1 MIHLI
6 SFRINIV
13 YIIKHL
19 SLRNL
24 TVHVIVSSFF
34 CSLIFLFSGCS
45 THKPSTE
52 TAINDDSP
60 ASQIIHL
67 YQGPLNHL
75 ESVRHG
81 GCPMYPNCSAYGLS
95 AIKKHGPLIGWLM
108 TFDRLMRCGLDE
120 TRLSPEVLVKGDWK
134 YIDTL
139 EHNDFWWCPAKGDTG
154 LINSQPSE
162 QSLNWGISVE

>member
-1 MIHLI
+1 MIPCHL
-6 SFRINIV
+6 NIV
-13 YIIKHL
+13 NINKRK
-19 SLRNL
+19 SLNNIAL
-24 TVHVIVSSFF
+24 HVISSFF
-34 CSLIFLFSGCS
+34 FCSMIFLFTGCS
-45 THKPSTE
+45 THKPSTPTE
-52 TAINDDSP
+52 PNNDSP

-75 ESVRHG
+75 ASVRHG

-95 AIKKHGPLIGWLM
+95 AIDKHGPLIGWMM

-120 TRLSPEVLVKGDWK
+120 TSLSPEVLVKGGWK

-139 EHNDFWWCPAKGDTG
+139 EHNDFWWCPAKDDTG